1 VTCQVL
7 ATISILFVIASTIGL
22 TLNTLPSLQ
31 GRDKDGQMTDNEH
44 LAHLEAACIAW
55 FTLEYV
61 LRLWAAPSK
70 IQFFKVLRLTY
81 RYVYIESTL
90 IRTNLYSAICREL
103 ITTISLSLKLEKNK
117 KKLADCVL
125 MHL

>member
-1 VTCQVL
+1 
-7 ATISILFVIASTIGL
+7 
-22 TLNTLPSLQ
+22 
-31 GRDKDGQMTDNEH
+31 MTDNEH

-90 IRTNLYSAICREL
+90 IRTNLYSTICREL